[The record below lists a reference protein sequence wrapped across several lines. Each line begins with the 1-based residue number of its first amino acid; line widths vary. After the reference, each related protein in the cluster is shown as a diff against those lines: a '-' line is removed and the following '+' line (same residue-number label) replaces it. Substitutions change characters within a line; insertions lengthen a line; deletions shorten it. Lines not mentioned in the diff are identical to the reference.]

1 MKISSRI
8 ARRVGVAAVAVAAI
22 ATPAAALAAPGGAAR
37 PAAAAA
43 VYRCYQQQ
51 LMIWL
56 GIPGGATAGS
66 LYYPLEFSN
75 VSHHTCTLRGF
86 PGVLAIGPNGKQL
99 GRPAARVYTG
109 PVPLVTLRP
118 GHSAHAVLQIAIAG
132 VYPPPVGESVTAIA
146 LKVYAA
152 NDARA
157 RARYIMFSFPACAR
171 RGTDYLHIR
180 ATVPGIGVPMFLS

>member
-1 MKISSRI
+1 MKLSSRI
-8 ARRVGVAAVAVAAI
+8 ARRVGVALIALAAI
-22 ATPAAALAAPGGAAR
+22 AAPAAALAAPGSAAR

-43 VYRCYQQQ
+43 VRWCNPPQ

-75 VSHHTCTLRGF
+75 LSHHTCTLRGF
-86 PGVLAIGPNGKQL
+86 PRVLAIGSNGKQL
-99 GRPAARVYTG
+99 GNPAAHVYTG

-118 GHSAHAVLQIAIAG
+118 GQSAHAVLQIAVAG
-132 VYPPPVGESVTAIA
+132 VYPAPVGESATAIA

-157 RARYIMFSFPACAR
+157 RYIMFSFPACAK
-171 RGTDYLHIR
+171 RGPEYMHIR
-180 ATVPGIGVPMFLS
+180 ATVPGIGVPMFLY